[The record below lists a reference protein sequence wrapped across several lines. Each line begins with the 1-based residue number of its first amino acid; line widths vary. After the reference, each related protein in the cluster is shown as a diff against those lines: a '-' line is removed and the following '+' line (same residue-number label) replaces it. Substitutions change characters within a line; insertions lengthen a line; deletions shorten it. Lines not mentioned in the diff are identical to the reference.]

1 MHPLP
6 KAPTPL
12 DEPASAAIRS
22 WRWFFVL
29 YFIALTIGTHWPRLD
44 PLGPEHTPPDKLMH
58 FLAFG
63 ILAVL
68 LERTR
73 WLPRGWMAFVLV
85 GLWIPFDEWTQDL
98 LSQWRNWSLPD
109 VLAGIEG
116 LAAAA
121 IATAAV
127 APPASASPSGP
138 WRATVTTI
146 DRIIE
151 RGAGGRTVFA
161 LSAAIT
167 VVVFPVIYFLV
178 WGTLHRSWNVAC
190 GFASLAIAGAITL
203 PMGLRVWKRVGGP
216 NWPALGAAAWM
227 LVIVAVAVGWF
238 AGDLLSAAGLPG
250 LVAPT
255 ALLIGGVSLSVSL
268 RQAWIKTEALAHE

>member
-6 KAPTPL
+6 KAPTQL

-22 WRWFFVL
+22 WRWFFSL
-29 YFIALTIGTHWPRLD
+29 YFVALTIGTHWPRLD

-73 WLPRGWMAFVLV
+73 WLPRGWMAFALV

-98 LSQWRNWSLPD
+98 LSPWRNWSLPD

-121 IATAAV
+121 ISTAAV
-127 APPASASPSGP
+127 SPPAPVSPSSP
-138 WRATVTTI
+138 WRTAVATI

-167 VVVFPVIYFLV
+167 IVVFPVIYFLV
-178 WGTLHRSWNVAC
+178 WGTLHRSWSVAC
-190 GFASLAIAGAITL
+190 GFASLAIAGTITL
-203 PMGLRVWKRVGGP
+203 PMGHRAWKRAGGP
-216 NWPALGAAAWM
+216 SWPPFGATAWV
-227 LVIVAVAVGWF
+227 LVATSTLVGWL
-238 AGDLLSAAGLPG
+238 AGELLSDAGLPG

-255 ALLIGGVSLSVSL
+255 ALLGGVTSLSVSL
-268 RQAWIKTEALAHE
+268 RQAWMKSETLAHE